1 MSKECEQCLQPS
13 NNKFF
18 NCAPRMQDG
27 RNFTDY
33 RPRCMVNSLVD
44 SQMNSYQSRQYMIQK
59 ANDLMQKNRNASYE
73 KNRCG
78 PCMEPFNQGTMLPE
92 QIIQSC
98 DQNSCSFKVNDING
112 LGLGR
117 GSFFDKAFLD
127 AKTNEQKMLA
137 NLENCCASST
147 DDEKY
152 YPFDYKLPSATD
164 RMSIPGGGNPFSP
177 SDRK

>member
-33 RPRCMVNSLVD
+33 RPRCMVNSVAD
-44 SQMNSYQSRQYMIQK
+44 AQMNSYQSRQFMIQN
-59 ANDLMQKNRNASYE
+59 AVDLMQKNRQVSYE
-73 KNRCG
+73 QNRCG
-78 PCMEPFNQGTMLPE
+78 PCMEPFNQGTMMPE
-92 QIIQSC
+92 QLIQTCNASSC
-98 DQNSCSFKVNDING
+98 TFKVNDING
-112 LGLGR
+112 VGLGR
-117 GSFFDKAFLD
+117 DSTPNKAFLE
-127 AKTNEQKMLA
+127 AKMNEQKMLA
-137 NLENCCASST
+137 NLENCCATSL

-152 YPFDYKLPSATD
+152 FPFDYRVPSTSD
-164 RMSIPGGGNPFSP
+164 RVAIPGGGNPFSP